1 VPVLPDDTLASLT
14 ERVQA
19 VEHRLLPAAVALYA
33 LGRLQVEGRR
43 VLIRP

>member
-1 VPVLPDDTLASLT
+1 VLPDDTLATLT
-14 ERVQA
+14 ARMQV
-19 VEHRLLPAAVALYA
+19 VEERLLPAAVELYA